1 MNDMFELNLILR
13 NERLFGARS
22 YSCNFLGGL
31 IAGIGS
37 VAGGLINAGAQR
49 AANSTNYKINQEN
62 NQFNA
67 RQNELDR
74 IWNREENRF
83 AQQSQMDMLN
93 RQLGHEQSMWERN
106 TAYNDPA
113 AQRARFEAAGINP
126 YIAMQGQS
134 GGVAATSAE
143 VPSVPNVPTASGMT
157 SRGAASP
164 IPMQPVT
171 PVNGILQGISTIS
184 GALDTLASAKQKG
197 VETTQLEKTM
207 KDTMRKLAADA
218 DSSEYFAIIN
228 QANAGVANEK
238 AQKEMQELTEKI
250 KLLKE
255 QVFNAN
261 EEGNLIVQ
269 KTLRE
274 TEERYLA
281 IAKRNLAKGEYDLVK
296 KNYDAFDKRLE
307 VELNEARSRTNK
319 NNEEAKDLRETRSA
333 RINELRSSTRY
344 QNASAEERE
353 MLNQITSIDV
363 DTIKKHGLTYVE
375 SIKNKIN
382 YTNYFN
388 KNQKEMFDGQL
399 DLLKKQI
406 KIAQKTGDW
415 YGVSILLGGVKD
427 LATAGAILAM

>member
-1 MNDMFELNLILR
+1 MFELNIILK
-13 NERLFGARS
+13 NERQCGARS

-49 AANSTNYKINQEN
+49 SANSTNYKINQEN

-74 IWNREENRF
+74 IWNREENRY
-83 AQQSQMDMLN
+83 AQQAQMDMLQ
-93 RQLGHEQSMWERN
+93 RQLGHEQTMWERN
-106 TAYNDPA
+106 NAYNDPS

-143 VPSVPNVPTASGMT
+143 VPSVPTVPTASGMT

-184 GALDTLASAKQKG
+184 GALDTLASAKKKG
-197 VETTQLEKTM
+197 VETTQLENTM
-207 KDTMRKLAADA
+207 NDMMRKLAADA
-218 DSSEYFAIIN
+218 DSSEYIAIIN
-228 QANAGVANEK
+228 QANASVANEK

-255 QVFNAN
+255 QVFNAG
-261 EEGNLIVQ
+261 EEGKLITE
-269 KTLRE
+269 KALRE

-296 KNYDAFDKRLE
+296 KNYDAFDERLK
-307 VELNEARSRTNK
+307 VELSEGRSRIA
-319 NNEEAKDLRETRSA
+319 NN
-333 RINELRSSTRY
+333 Y
-344 QNASAEERE
+344 ASANEHNAGAS
-353 MLNQITSIDV
+353 L
-363 DTIKKHGLTYVE
+363 
-375 SIKNKIN
+375 
-382 YTNYFN
+382 
-388 KNQKEMFDGQL
+388 
-399 DLLKKQI
+399 
-406 KIAQKTGDW
+406 KIAQKKTEDLTRDDKAAILSYDRQLKSIIHEYKIDPKTGKFTSDNKK
-415 YGVSILLGGVKD
+415 GLSIALYSALNEAYRLGYITEEEAGSAAFQGLDQGLKVLGGIAESIGRIASSVK
-427 LATAGAILAM
+427 

>member
-1 MNDMFELNLILR
+1 MFELNLILK
-13 NERLFGARS
+13 NERHCGARS

-49 AANSTNYKINQEN
+49 SANDTNYQINREN

-74 IWNREENRF
+74 IWNREENRY
-83 AQQSQMDMLN
+83 AQQVQMDMLQ
-93 RQLGHEQSMWERN
+93 RQLGHEQTMWERN
-106 TAYNDPA
+106 NAYNDPS

-143 VPSVPNVPTASGMT
+143 VPSAPSVPTASGMT

-184 GALDTLASAKQKG
+184 GALDTLASAKKKG

-207 KDTMRKLAADA
+207 TDTMRKLAADA
-218 DSSEYFAIIN
+218 DSSEYLAIIN
-228 QANAGVANEK
+228 KANASVANEK
-238 AQKEMQELTEKI
+238 SQKEMQELTEKI
-250 KLLKE
+250 KLLRE
-255 QVFNAN
+255 QVFNAG
-261 EEGNLIVQ
+261 EEGKLITE
-269 KTLRE
+269 KALRE

-281 IAKRNLAKGEYDLVK
+281 IARRNLAQGEYDLVK
-296 KNYDAFDKRLE
+296 KNLSVFDERVK
-307 VELNEARSRTNK
+307 VELDEIRSRTNK
-319 NNEEAKDLRETRSA
+319 NNEEATDLRETRSA
-333 RINELRSSTRY
+333 RISSFKASARY
-344 QNASAEERE
+344 QNASAAERE
-353 MLNQITSIDV
+353 MLNEITGIDV
-363 DTIKKHGLTYVE
+363 DTIKKHGLTYIE

-388 KNQKEMFDGQL
+388 KNQKDLFDGQL
-399 DLLKKQI
+399 ELLKKQI
-406 KIAQKTGDW
+406 IIAQKTGDW

-427 LATAGAILAM
+427 LATAGAILAK